1 MKIVTLKQAVPN
13 SGHLRI
19 TGVDSSNLRVLHP
32 EFIGALG
39 IKGTGTFG

>member
-1 MKIVTLKQAVPN
+1 MEIITLKQAVPN

-19 TGVDSSNLRVLHP
+19 SNVDISSRRALRP

-39 IKGTGTFG
+39 ITGTGTFG